1 MSEYSYDGVLR
12 YRGYIFNLDVY
23 GQVHITTRDKVF
35 VDHVNNIK
43 IALALIDDMKRLGY
57 KFKTH

>member
-1 MSEYSYDGVLR
+1 MDDFSYKGTLR
-12 YRGYIFNLDVY
+12 YRGYIFNLDAYGYVY
-23 GQVHITTRDKVF
+23 ITDGDKVF
-35 VDHVNNIK
+35 VEHVENIK